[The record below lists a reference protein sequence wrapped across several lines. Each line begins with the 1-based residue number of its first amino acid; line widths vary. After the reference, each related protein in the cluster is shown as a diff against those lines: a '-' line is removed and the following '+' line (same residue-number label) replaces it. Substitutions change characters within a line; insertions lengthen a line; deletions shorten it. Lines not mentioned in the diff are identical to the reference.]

1 MPIIS
6 ALDLQNNNLKKPKA
20 ILLDWDNTIA
30 DSWVIIHKSLE
41 KTFIKFGME
50 PWSYADVLAGRGN
63 IHHSMRASFPAIFGD
78 KWEEASKEYMGAFL
92 DCHLQQIKLLP
103 DAKTSLEAIKNAGF
117 YQAIVSNKTGKHL
130 REEVSHLGL
139 EHLFDKVVGATDAT
153 RDKPH
158 ADPIYLALSESNLA
172 PENYKQDVWMVG
184 DTKTDV
190 LAAIAAGCTPVL
202 FDNNWK
208 LEADVIENNN
218 IYHVANHNEFTQLIK
233 AIA

>member
-1 MPIIS
+1 MPIIP
-6 ALDLQNNNLKKPKA
+6 ALNAPNLPKPKA

-30 DSWVIIHKSLE
+30 DSWPIIFKSLE

-50 PWSYADVLAGRGN
+50 PWSFADVLAGRGN

-78 KWEEASKEYMGAFL
+78 RWEEASKEYINAFL
-92 DCHLQQIKLLP
+92 ECHLKEIKLLP
-103 DAKTSLEAIKNAGF
+103 SAAETLKQIKEMGF

-130 REEVSHLGL
+130 REEVAHLGL
-139 EHLFDKVVGATDAT
+139 THLFDKVIGATDAT

-158 ADPIYLALSESNLA
+158 ADPIYMALAESGFE

-190 LAAIAAGCTPVL
+190 MAAIAAGCTPVL
-202 FDNNWK
+202 FDKHWQLDEDIIAK
-208 LEADVIENNN
+208 HDIFHIKDHEEFVML
-218 IYHVANHNEFTQLIK
+218 VAGL
-233 AIA
+233 